1 MNKADKKRKERE
13 RKEERNKE
21 TINIY
26 NSLCHNK
33 VQRQF
38 GMFINSSSTF
48 TF

>member
-1 MNKADKKRKERE
+1 MNKADKKKERE

-21 TINIY
+21 TLNIY
-26 NSLCHNK
+26 NRCHNK